1 MGNTT
6 LVTQGRSLYFNRL
19 IGMRRR
25 LAVTEARQEG
35 RMTRRNAQNEPN
47 IGYHAKVC
55 DTAIACEFL
64 WKIYGNN
71 SDQAMA
77 AVRNQDLDKA
87 QVLEKFNSVVALA
100 DISFSVAPG
109 EVFCVMGLSGGGKS
123 TLVRHINR
131 LIEPTAGRILVNGQD
146 IGQLSHREMRRL
158 RSEKISMVFQ
168 SMALFPHRN
177 VLNNVTYGLEIRDV
191 PRAQR
196 HRIACQTLELVK
208 LTGWEYRFPHELSGG
223 MQQRVGLA
231 RALATDPEILLL
243 DEPFSALD
251 PLIRRQLQDQFLELS
266 SALGKT
272 TVFITHDLDEA
283 IRLGDRIA
291 IMKDGRI
298 VQVGTPEEI
307 VTRPIDAYVADFVK
321 GLSKLKLVHARTIMQ
336 PIDKYI
342 VEHGGDALA
351 GCPTAGPDA
360 DLDTLIDLAADGEKP
375 IVIVENNS
383 GPIGIVTMRTLLSGI
398 QGAK

>member
-1 MGNTT
+1 MS
-6 LVTQGRSLYFNRL
+6 RC
-19 IGMRRR
+19 
-25 LAVTEARQEG
+25 
-35 RMTRRNAQNEPN
+35 NAQNEPS
-47 IGYHAKVC
+47 IGGRDKAL
-55 DTAIACEFL
+55 DAAITCESV
-64 WKIYGNN
+64 WKIYGQNT
-71 SDQAMA
+71 DRALA
-77 AVRNQDLDKA
+77 AIRSQDLDKA
-87 QVLEKFNSVVALA
+87 QVLERFDSVVALA
-100 DISFSVAPG
+100 DVSFSVTPG

-131 LIEPTAGRILVNGQD
+131 LIEPTAGRILVNGED
-146 IGQLSHREMRRL
+146 VGRFSNREMRRL

-177 VLNNVTYGLEIRDV
+177 VLDNVAYGLEIRDV
-191 PRAQR
+191 PRAER
-196 HRIACQTLELVK
+196 RSIACQTLELVK
-208 LTGWEYRFPHELSGG
+208 LTGWEHRFPHELSGG

-231 RALATDPEILLL
+231 RALATNPEILLM

-251 PLIRRQLQDQFLELS
+251 PLIRRQLQDQFLELEGT
-266 SALGKT
+266 LRKT

-307 VTRPIDAYVADFVK
+307 VTHPIDAYVTDFVK

-336 PIDKYI
+336 P
-342 VEHGGDALA
+342 VEEYLAGRNAETLA
-351 GCPTAGPDA
+351 GCPTASPDA
-360 DLDTLIDLAADGEKP
+360 DLDTLIDLADDGERP
-375 IVIVENNS
+375 IVITEDNS
-383 GPIGIVTMRTLLSGI
+383 ELIGVVTMRALLRGI